1 MLLGNFEAASHVDPI
16 PYLHQQSSGLLFKQ
30 HNREKL
36 NMTYR
41 VTCAPYQP
49 DHKTAAVQPHEPG
62 LSAS

>member
-1 MLLGNFEAASHVDPI
+1 MLLGNFQAASHVDPT
-16 PYLHQQSSGLLFKQ
+16 PYLHQQSSGLPFKE

-36 NMTYR
+36 NMTYP

-49 DHKTAAVQPHEPG
+49 DHKTTAVQLCEPG